1 MAKSENQYFVVVA
14 PGFEQVCAQ
23 ELINLG
29 IQPTNIEHGGIKFS
43 GGLAELYR
51 ANLWL
56 RSAGRIMVRLGELS
70 ARDFPALFKRL
81 VRLPWGRFVKP
92 GTACDIR
99 VVCHHSRL
107 MHTGRIAEVC
117 RDAMARSLGEKNGD
131 TGPVQKIYLRLD
143 DDRCQVSIDSSGEHL
158 HRRGYRQAVVAAPLR
173 ETIAAGCLLSC
184 GYDGSKPL
192 LDVMAGSGTIAI
204 EAALIALQRAPG
216 KERDFA
222 FMDWP
227 KYRAGL
233 WQQQLNEA
241 QRQEKSTLS
250 APIIAVDNNP
260 KAVAA
265 TEHNLTTVELVDI
278 VQSSCGNMQD
288 LQPQSEPGLIMCNP
302 PYGERLGKNASL
314 EALYHDIGKC
324 YGTTFAGWYGGII
337 CPESELVKAAG
348 ISFRP
353 QLKFSNGGIKVSL
366 LVTGEQD
373 HLIGEENSEQ
383 TLENS

>member
-14 PGFEQVCAQ
+14 PGFEEVCAR
-23 ELINLG
+23 ELVNLG
-29 IQPTNIEHGGIKFS
+29 IQPKNIELGGIKFT

-56 RSAGRIMVRLGELS
+56 RSAGRIMVRLGEIS
-70 ARDFPALFKRL
+70 ARDFPALFQRL

-99 VVCHHSRL
+99 VVCHRSRL

-117 RDAMARSLGEKNGD
+117 RDAMARALGTENGND
-131 TGPVQKIYLRLD
+131 DPVQKIYLRMD

-158 HRRGYRQAVVAAPLR
+158 HRRGYRQSAVAAPLR
-173 ETIAAGCLLSC
+173 ETIAAGCLLAC

-216 KERDFA
+216 KERHFA

-233 WQQQLNEA
+233 WRQVLNEA
-241 QRQEKSTLS
+241 HRQEKTTLAATIS
-250 APIIAVDNNP
+250 AVDNNP
-260 KAVAA
+260 KAVTAMQN
-265 TEHNLTTVELVDI
+265 NLTTIGLADA

-288 LQPQSEPGLIMCNP
+288 LQPQTEPGLIMCNP

-314 EALYHDIGKC
+314 QALYHDLGKC
-324 YGTTFAGWYGGII
+324 YGTIFADWCGGII
-337 CPESELVKAAG
+337 CPQSELVKSTG
-348 ISFRP
+348 IPLKP
-353 QLKFSNGGIKVSL
+353 QLKFSNGGIKVAL
-366 LVTGEQD
+366 LVKGDDCEKC
-373 HLIGEENSEQ
+373 
-383 TLENS
+383 LENS